1 MVKILLTLLFANSLI
16 AHDSNEHHA
25 DGGIHHSPT
34 TSEFNENPTAPY
46 DYFANFEGNYT
57 DTDGDGMTDVAE
69 QRYNF
74 NPYDPKSRPV
84 DIGYFYEQGSHIGIV
99 DSQPTGS
106 PDDLMYFRFNNWPED
121 LENQYKDII
130 VHLMPLLFR
139 MVGEPANKQIID
151 IYNRG
156 KGSVSSWT
164 VSNKGKTMMASEW
177 YNPKMFIHELLHAWK
192 GKYTFTNK
200 GGSSDTS
207 WRHTK
212 DTAGFEEG
220 SADGLTIEI
229 IHEFID
235 CYPNHQMSKFC
246 TSSVQSLRTGT
257 TSTFDFSHGDQF
269 MSGGN
274 LWHDPSSIH
283 HRYAVAGDTFRIL
296 TAHDEFFMRKAL
308 DNYYAKID
316 ADIKY
321 RPSAENLIE
330 VFAEV
335 LPEVNGVDT
344 KKFLENLPWM
354 SGKNIPNQLH
364 IANMENHQGWGG
376 GQPSIY
382 PAFANKNGK
391 TYQYYAKRSS
401 LENHGL
407 PTWLKYYEDSNGYM
421 WPDHM
426 NQPFEVKINTIFG
439 ELVDTINETT
449 SNNYDSNGK
458 PRDLGRV
465 RPATL
470 ARSNWPVG
478 LYKQTITFTEYA
490 KHTEHASTD
499 SYFFGYENFSQD
511 KAEFVIILGVDC
523 EVAEKVVFRLNDYH
537 QTSEIVN
544 GCAVFRTNKI
554 PTNSK
559 FIVEFD
565 VFDLNGSQQTYKR
578 AVIKS
583 AYTRDMYLQHSYVV
597 VDRDFNGIE
606 DIYEENVDSL
616 KNPNHLKY
624 QDVLK
629 NSHPMVESMNGNLH
643 NNVKVT
649 LESNGI
655 LLSSEGADRMYV
667 FDQTGKQIHG
677 LTNKSSGETKIYL
690 LDFDKFEIEKK
701 IHQLKVRTIKKVNGK
716 NANSPLRIF
725 NVQEILDGKSK
736 EDKDFEFVDENFVH
750 NATDLNITSVVGGIK
765 LTWKLF
771 ENEIPKIVLHNR
783 TSKIADRKAS
793 GFVIDYEKLQLNGT
807 EEISAYFEVLDKTE
821 KQFFYRTK
829 EFTFKLSD
837 FKSAEEIEKD
847 KLIQK
852 YTRLVD
858 NNNLPMFDVAVH
870 YNGIQFDFNTTE
882 NEIGVL
888 NIINKGR
895 SSDFLEYDKFNLK
908 GDEVISLYVEF
919 FTNKVSNKETMIVTD
934 KFDLDLSIFLSEYL
948 TKKNAMETK
957 FAVYA
962 DENGSTKC
970 TITPHENGGVF
981 FEWDDAE
988 GLVSTFAVFKN
999 GEFLTSKSGGS
1010 MFLSYKEL
1018 KLNGT
1023 ETINVRH
1030 AVKTLT
1036 GERVFYSSSTFIDL
1050 NDHKFVPESKWN
1062 DEFFSFV
1069 DENNNPKFEIVN
1081 SRSYNEGIAFKVKNT
1096 ENFIGL
1102 LFVTHGGRDAR
1113 CLLRGDHPRGFGEFN
1128 LKPTTDSDTF
1138 KRNPNIELSIMVFDK
1153 LGYREENFH
1162 WESNVVIIDTTS
1174 YQTTKKDNTDNS
1186 AIDDNNTKITKD
1198 PPFED
1203 YHTTIAALKKQTKDL
1218 SALLKKFEEEL
1229 SEKNET
1235 LSKKQS
1241 IIHNLGNRIE
1251 DLQSNLN
1258 KEIETKNLLKVQN
1271 DNIIHNY
1278 NSVSYELD
1286 MTTKQLQKAIQ
1297 VARVPFINGWIYDPQ
1312 NGWLFTNANLYPM
1325 VYSHKVR
1332 SWNQFELGS
1341 SNPRYFFNHRS
1352 QKREAWDALPKKNN
1366 TEIAQ
1371 Q

>member
-1 MVKILLTLLFANSLI
+1 MDKILLTLLFANSLI

-25 DGGIHHSPT
+25 DGDIHHSPT

-151 IYNRG
+151 VYNRG

-283 HRYAVAGDTFRIL
+283 YRYAVAGDTFRIL

-465 RPATL
+465 KPATL

-490 KHTEHASTD
+490 KHTEHASTN

-578 AVIKS
+578 AVIKT

-655 LLSSEGADRMYV
+655 LLSSEGVDRMYV

-690 LDFDKFEIEKK
+690 LDFDKFEIEK

-858 NNNLPMFDVAVH
+858 NNNLPMFDVTVH

-948 TKKNAMETK
+948 TKKNAMEAK

-1113 CLLRGDHPRGFGEFN
+1113 CLLRGDHPLGFGEFN

-1186 AIDDNNTKITKD
+1186 AIDDNQDIKESDKSENRNSDGETVENVDDTFSSKPNL
-1198 PPFED
+1198 PPVVVNAWDTCDAIGNNWFHSNWFGHFFKAGENGWV
-1203 YHTTIAALKKQTKDL
+1203 YH
-1218 SALLKKFEEEL
+1218 
-1229 SEKNET
+1229 ET
-1235 LSKKQS
+1235 LGWFYTEFTTDFSS
-1241 IIHNLGNRIE
+1241 VWLFH
-1251 DLQSNLN
+1251 
-1258 KEIETKNLLKVQN
+1258 ETHGWVWTTNEYFPYLFNPKTANWLYVVDDGHFSFN
-1271 DNIIHNY
+1271 DNKWF
-1278 NSVSYELD
+1278 L
-1286 MTTKQLQKAIQ
+1286 
-1297 VARVPFINGWIYDPQ
+1297 
-1312 NGWLFTNANLYPM
+1312 
-1325 VYSHKVR
+1325 
-1332 SWNQFELGS
+1332 
-1341 SNPRYFFNHRS
+1341 
-1352 QKREAWDALPKKNN
+1352 
-1366 TEIAQ
+1366 TE
-1371 Q
+1371 